1 MNLSD
6 LLTLATVTMAMSWQ
20 ATLSAVFMLSLEL
33 RTEMKEMKQWASFV
47 CFGSCFWKLFS
58 VIGIKCG
65 CTPAAENLRLISTT
79 KKMMLLEHVRLN

>member
-33 RTEMKEMKQWASFV
+33 RTEMKEMKQWASFCV
-47 CFGSCFWKLFS
+47 FW
-58 VIGIKCG
+58 
-65 CTPAAENLRLISTT
+65 
-79 KKMMLLEHVRLN
+79 